1 MERRCPHAGEH
12 APVYTRA
19 YAYQRFLILGSQYRY
34 RRSPE
39 NFQWRYRNLSN
50 SRYPLSL
57 PARVT
62 MTHGLFIS
70 YYRDMLKPVAVSNDC
85 RFLYSFLSNQAS
97 APGRPPQPCPEGSLN
112 AVFQQFF
119 DLAREYRRLNTA
131 ADFVRQLRR
140 LESDNGVASW
150 VARIALCEGIFSRN
164 ALGDRIARLA
174 DGLIND
180 FSVTLSA
187 GVNRN

>member
-1 MERRCPHAGEH
+1 MA
-12 APVYTRA
+12 
-19 YAYQRFLILGSQYRY
+19 
-34 RRSPE
+34 
-39 NFQWRYRNLSN
+39 
-50 SRYPLSL
+50 
-57 PARVT
+57 
-62 MTHGLFIS
+62 HGLFIS
-70 YYRDMLKPVAVSNDC
+70 YYRDMLKPVAVSDDC
-85 RFLYSFLSNQAS
+85 RFLYRFLSNQAS

-112 AVFQQFF
+112 AVFQHFF
-119 DLAREYRRLNTA
+119 DLGREYRRLNTA

-174 DGLIND
+174 DDLIND
-180 FSVTLSA
+180 FGARLPA